1 MPSDN
6 FFFRG
11 YGSINE
17 DELEADKVLPSEEE
31 SEEVIVDAICFILLH
46 QLVKKKVKK
55 VSKVM

>member
-11 YGSINE
+11 HGSINE
-17 DELEADKVLPSEEE
+17 DELEADKVLSSEEE
-31 SEEVIVDAICFILLH
+31 SEEVILDAICFILLH

-55 VSKVM
+55 VSKAM

>member
-17 DELEADKVLPSEEE
+17 DELETDKVLPSEEE